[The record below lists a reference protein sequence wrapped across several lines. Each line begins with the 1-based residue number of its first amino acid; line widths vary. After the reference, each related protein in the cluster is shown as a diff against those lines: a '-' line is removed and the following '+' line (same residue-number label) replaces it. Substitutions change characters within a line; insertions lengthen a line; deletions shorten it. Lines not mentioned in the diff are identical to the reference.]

1 MKTDKYTKI
10 VLTVIAICLT
20 INIVKEFNLVP
31 SAYANEVKNTTSV
44 PVGYKVVPIDNQVM
58 DVRIVDINT
67 SKEMNVNLKN
77 VSTYDPIKVNLK
89 KIETSD
95 KLDVNLKELGGRWV
109 SYGPLPVKIE

>member
-1 MKTDKYTKI
+1 MKTDHYTKI

-20 INIVKEFNLVP
+20 INIVKEFGLIP
-31 SAYANEVKNTTSV
+31 SAYANEGISHNEVKTFPTNAT
-44 PVGYKVVPIDNQVM
+44 QVM

-77 VSTYDPIKVNLK
+77 VSTYDPIKVNVK

-109 SYGPLPVKIE
+109 PYGDFL